1 MTMLSVER
9 IAEVLVEVADTLV
22 DEFDLIEFLHM
33 VVRHTSEV
41 ANADAA
47 GILLADHHGRLQ
59 LMAATDGRTKM
70 LELFQ
75 LQAHEGPC
83 QDCFRERQPVIQA
96 DLTAADQWPHFAPHA
111 VAAGFRSVHAF
122 PMRLRD
128 EVIGA
133 LNLFGRA
140 AVRMPPADARVVQAL
155 ADVAT
160 IGLLQERAIRQGE
173 VLSEQLQTALNS
185 RMAVEQAK
193 GVLAQ
198 IHSVSPVEA
207 FELMRAYCRRHRLRL
222 GDVARTVTEDPA
234 RLPELTG
241 RRPPAGGS

>member
-9 IAEVLVEVADTLV
+9 LAEVLVEVADTLV

-33 VVRHTSEV
+33 VTGHTSEV

-59 LMAATDGRTKM
+59 LMAATDGRTTM

-83 QDCFRERQPVIQA
+83 QDCFRKGHPVIEV
-96 DLTAADQWPHFAPHA
+96 DLTTAHQWPNFAPHA

-140 AVRMPPADARVVQAL
+140 AVRMTGADIRVVQAL

-160 IGLLQERAIRQGE
+160 IGLLQERAIRHGE
-173 VLSEQLQTALNS
+173 VLTEQLQTALNS
-185 RMAVEQAK
+185 RMAIEQAK

-198 IHSVSPVEA
+198 IHAVSPAEA
-207 FELMRAYCRRHRLRL
+207 FELMRAYSRRHRLRL
-222 GDVARTVTEDPA
+222 GEVAQTVTEDPA
-234 RLPELTG
+234 RLPELTT
-241 RRPPAGGS
+241 PAPR